1 MIITKIK
8 IENFRNYEQEEF
20 ELSAKRNV
28 FYGDNA
34 QGKTNILEAI
44 FLCSLGK
51 SFRTKKDQELIRI
64 GQTHASV
71 EIEYEKS
78 DRSGKIQLEVA
89 DKKTFWVNGI
99 KIKKLSDLLGNI
111 YIVLFNPNDIDILKN
126 GPSSRR
132 RFLDIMISQLKV
144 KYIYYM
150 NEYARILEQR
160 NTYLRQ
166 IKYENKNETMLSIW
180 DERLAEIGEKI
191 YQYRSEFLEK
201 IKGKINQFHGAITKN
216 TEILEIE
223 YLSSCKEKSI
233 FLETLRKNREE
244 DIAKGYTKAGIHR
257 DDFTISING
266 KSVSVFGSQGQQ
278 RTAIISLKLSELEV
292 IYDEIGEYPIL
303 LLDDFMSELDDTRI
317 QNLLEKM
324 KENQVIITCTDNL
337 KVKNQESKC
346 FHIQNGRIVQD

>member
-1 MIITKIK
+1 MVVSSCVLSWILIC
-8 IENFRNYEQEEF
+8 RNWYQF
-20 ELSAKRNV
+20 PSVSLHHNSTFFMNSQGFQQNV
-28 FYGDNA
+28 CFNSVNYFSWCR
-34 QGKTNILEAI
+34 TFFWISFS
-44 FLCSLGK
+44 FL
-51 SFRTKKDQELIRI
+51 R
-64 GQTHASV
+64 
-71 EIEYEKS
+71 
-78 DRSGKIQLEVA
+78 
-89 DKKTFWVNGI
+89 
-99 KIKKLSDLLGNI
+99 
-111 YIVLFNPNDIDILKN
+111 
-126 GPSSRR
+126 
-132 RFLDIMISQLKV
+132 
-144 KYIYYM
+144 
-150 NEYARILEQR
+150 
-160 NTYLRQ
+160 
-166 IKYENKNETMLSIW
+166 
-180 DERLAEIGEKI
+180 
-191 YQYRSEFLEK
+191 
-201 IKGKINQFHGAITKN
+201 KGKINQFHGAITKN

-233 FLETLRKNREE
+233 FLETLRKNRGE